1 MTEPTPAIPP
11 RIFQHGK
18 RQQWGRAVLLEE
30 LSDRRIFLFEDG
42 TERAIHQEYYEKMS
56 VLPCAPDE
64 AHRIDRAARR
74 NRPSTSTKTKA
85 ALKRPEI
92 EFSQQ
97 VALFKAQ
104 FPGGFQDPDYLVSE
118 RGTGDDRLKDAA
130 IARAAD
136 VLSQD
141 ALGELIEEGNFAA
154 VLDSAAACL
163 EGTTGTTQRAEIT
176 RFRTMPDNAHEN
188 FARALQ
194 ELLYG
199 EGPLVRRFDEYVLA
213 MRIDGGA
220 SWPAATWLPA
230 CALPSEFVFVKP
242 TYFKKQ
248 TLVLE
253 LELNYD
259 SNPNGTTYEQFLRAA
274 TRCQERLIAAGLKPR
289 DLMDVAAFVNTTLTP
304 TAIRSVSEKPKR
316 AKKEA

>member
-42 TERAIHQEYYEKMS
+42 TERAIHQEYYEKMDI
-56 VLPCAPDE
+56 LPCAPDE
-64 AHRIDRAARR
+64 ALRIDRAARR

-92 EFSQQ
+92 EFPQQ
-97 VALFKAQ
+97 VAIFKAKY
-104 FPGGFQDPDYLVSE
+104 PGGFQDPDYLASE

-136 VLSQD
+136 VMSQD

-154 VLDSAAACL
+154 VLDSAAGCL

-176 RFRTMPDNAHEN
+176 RFRGMPDNAHEN
-188 FARALQ
+188 YARALQ
-194 ELLYG
+194 EMLYG
-199 EGPLVRRFDEYVLA
+199 EGPLSRRFDEYVLA

-220 SWPAATWLPA
+220 SWPAVTWLLA
-230 CALPSEFVFVKP
+230 CTLPNEFVFVKP

-248 TLVLE
+248 TLVLD
-253 LELNYD
+253 LDLNYD

-274 TRCQERLIAAGLKPR
+274 NRCQERLIAAGLKPR
-289 DLMDVAAFVNTTLTP
+289 DLVDIAAFVNTTLTP
-304 TAIRSVSEKPKR
+304 TAIRSVAEKKK
-316 AKKEA
+316 AKKDA